1 MGLLDFIII
10 MFIFIIGSIG
20 IKNGFFKQT
29 VLTVGT
35 VLVIVLA
42 YVTKDFLANWF
53 SYNLPFFNFFG
64 PIEGLTSINI
74 IMYQMLAFLI
84 MCIIFGI
91 VLAVLVKITKV
102 FEKILNFTI
111 ILGIPSKI
119 LGFIVGAIEG
129 YILAFVILFFICQPA
144 FNFSFVKYSKFA
156 PVILNSS
163 PGLSSLVY
171 KTVDTIDEMYNLV
184 DDYNNHKDANR
195 FNKDSIDLMLKNE
208 VITKEYVNNLIDK
221 GKISIIGID
230 EVLNKY

>member
-84 MCIIFGI
+84 MCIIF
-91 VLAVLVKITKV
+91 
-102 FEKILNFTI
+102 
-111 ILGIPSKI
+111 
-119 LGFIVGAIEG
+119 
-129 YILAFVILFFICQPA
+129 
-144 FNFSFVKYSKFA
+144 
-156 PVILNSS
+156 
-163 PGLSSLVY
+163 
-171 KTVDTIDEMYNLV
+171 
-184 DDYNNHKDANR
+184 
-195 FNKDSIDLMLKNE
+195 
-208 VITKEYVNNLIDK
+208 
-221 GKISIIGID
+221 
-230 EVLNKY
+230 

>member
-1 MGLLDFIII
+1 M
-10 MFIFIIGSIG
+10 
-20 IKNGFFKQT
+20 
-29 VLTVGT
+29 
-35 VLVIVLA
+35 
-42 YVTKDFLANWF
+42 TKDFLANWF

-144 FNFSFVKYSKFA
+144 FNFSFVK
-156 PVILNSS
+156 ILNLSSNINSS

-208 VITKEYVNNLIDK
+208 VITKEYVNNLID
-221 GKISIIGID
+221 
-230 EVLNKY
+230 

>member
-74 IMYQMLAFLI
+74 IMYQMLA
-84 MCIIFGI
+84 
-91 VLAVLVKITKV
+91 VLLKITKV

-144 FNFSFVKYSKFA
+144 FNFSFVKDSKFA

-163 PGLSSLVY
+163 PGLSSLVS

>member
-35 VLVIVLA
+35 VLVIILA

-144 FNFSFVKYSKFA
+144 FNFSFVKDSKFA

-163 PGLSSLVY
+163 PGLSSLVS

-208 VITKEYVNNLIDK
+208 VITKEYVNNLIDE
-221 GKISIIGID
+221 GKISIVGID
-230 EVLNKY
+230 EILNKY

>member
-144 FNFSFVKYSKFA
+144 FNFSFVK
-156 PVILNSS
+156 
-163 PGLSSLVY
+163 
-171 KTVDTIDEMYNLV
+171 
-184 DDYNNHKDANR
+184 
-195 FNKDSIDLMLKNE
+195 
-208 VITKEYVNNLIDK
+208 
-221 GKISIIGID
+221 
-230 EVLNKY
+230 

>member
-1 MGLLDFIII
+1 
-10 MFIFIIGSIG
+10 
-20 IKNGFFKQT
+20 
-29 VLTVGT
+29 
-35 VLVIVLA
+35 
-42 YVTKDFLANWF
+42 
-53 SYNLPFFNFFG
+53 
-64 PIEGLTSINI
+64 
-74 IMYQMLAFLI
+74 ML
-84 MCIIFGI
+84 
-91 VLAVLVKITKV
+91 
-102 FEKILNFTI
+102 ND
-111 ILGIPSKI
+111 
-119 LGFIVGAIEG
+119 
-129 YILAFVILFFICQPA
+129 
-144 FNFSFVKYSKFA
+144 SKFA